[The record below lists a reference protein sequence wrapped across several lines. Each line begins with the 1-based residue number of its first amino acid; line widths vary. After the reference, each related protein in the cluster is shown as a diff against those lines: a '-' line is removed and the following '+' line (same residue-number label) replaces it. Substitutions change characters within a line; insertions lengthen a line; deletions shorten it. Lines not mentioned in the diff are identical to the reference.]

1 MQEKEII
8 IQDVEHISLAAKE
21 FISVVGDKRVFSF
34 DGKMGA
40 GKTTFIKAICKE
52 LQVQDNVCSPTFAIC
67 NVYFSETEGEVYH
80 FDFYRLDSEE
90 QALDIGVEEN
100 FYSGQWCFIEWGDNV
115 KNLIPEECTYV
126 RIEEI
131 EDKQRRII
139 VELQ

>member
-21 FISVVGDKRVFSF
+21 FISVVGDRRVFSF

-115 KNLIPEECTYV
+115 KNLIPEDCTYV

>member
-8 IQDVEHISLAAKE
+8 IQNVEHISLAAKE
-21 FISVVGDKRVFSF
+21 FISVVGDRRVFSF

-115 KNLIPEECTYV
+115 KNLIPEDCTYV

>member
-1 MQEKEII
+1 MQERKII
-8 IQDVEHISLAAKE
+8 IQDVEHISQAAKE
-21 FISVVGDKRVFSF
+21 FVSIVGDRRVFSF

-40 GKTTFIKAICKE
+40 GKTTFIKAICQE

-90 QALDIGVEEN
+90 QAFDIGVEEN

-115 KNLIPEECTYV
+115 KNLIPADCTYV
-126 RIEEI
+126 RIEEM
-131 EDKQRRII
+131 ENKQRKIV
-139 VELQ
+139 VEL

>member
-8 IQDVEHISLAAKE
+8 IQDVEHISLAAKQ
-21 FISVVGDKRVFSF
+21 FISVVGDRRVFSF

-115 KNLIPEECTYV
+115 KNLIPEDCTYV

-131 EDKQRRII
+131 EDKQRRIV

>member
-21 FISVVGDKRVFSF
+21 FISVVGDRRVFSF

-115 KNLIPEECTYV
+115 KSLIPEDCTYV